1 METDK
6 GDVMKAARAGAVSP
20 LEAHLG
26 YWLRF
31 VSNKVSHSF
40 DSKLAAL
47 DVSVAE
53 WVVLRELF
61 DGEGRV
67 PSELAKTIGM
77 TRGAISKIV
86 DRLEAKSLLSRSTN
100 ERDRRF
106 QAVAVNAKG
115 RALVPRLAVLAD
127 QNDREFFGHLKPGER
142 QQIERAMR
150 EIVRRHDLSSV
161 PVD

>member
-1 METDK
+1 
-6 GDVMKAARAGAVSP
+6 MKSKAGTASP

-31 VSNKVSHSF
+31 VSNQVSHSF
-40 DSKLAAL
+40 DRKLAAL

-61 DGEGRV
+61 DGDPLV
-67 PSELAKTIGM
+67 PSALAEKIGM
-77 TRGAISKIV
+77 TRGAVSKII
-86 DRLEAKSLLSRSTN
+86 DRLEAKSLVIRTMN

-106 QAVAVNAKG
+106 QTVTLSTKG
-115 RALVPRLAVLAD
+115 RALVPRLAASAD
-127 QNDREFFGHLKPGER
+127 QNEREFFGHLKPAER
-142 QQIERAMR
+142 QQIERFMR
-150 EIVRRHDLSSV
+150 EIVRRHGLIKV

>member
-1 METDK
+1 
-6 GDVMKAARAGAVSP
+6 MKAAKSGAVSP

-31 VSNKVSHSF
+31 VSNQVSHSF
-40 DSKLAAL
+40 DRKLETL
-47 DVSVAE
+47 DVRVAE

-61 DGEGRV
+61 EGDPLV

-77 TRGAISKIV
+77 TRGAVSKIM
-86 DRLEAKSLLSRSTN
+86 DRLEAKSLLIRSTS

-106 QAVAVNAKG
+106 QTVTVSAKG
-115 RALVPRLAVLAD
+115 RALVPRLAALAD
-127 QNDREFFGHLKPGER
+127 QNDREFFGHLKPAER

-150 EIVRRHDLSSV
+150 EIVRRHGLRTV

>member
-1 METDK
+1 MRR
-6 GDVMKAARAGAVSP
+6 GMKAAKSGAASP

-26 YWLRF
+26 YWLRY
-31 VSNKVSHSF
+31 VSNQVSRSF
-40 DSKLAAL
+40 DRKLAAL

-61 DGEGRV
+61 EGDPLV

-77 TRGAISKIV
+77 TRGAVSKIM
-86 DRLEAKSLLSRSTN
+86 DRLEAKSLLTRSTS

-106 QAVAVNAKG
+106 QAVTLSAKG
-115 RALVPRLAVLAD
+115 RTLVPRLAALAD
-127 QNDREFFGHLKPGER
+127 QNDVEFFGHLKPGER

-150 EIVRRHDLSSV
+150 EVVRRHGLRTV

>member
-1 METDK
+1 
-6 GDVMKAARAGAVSP
+6 MKAAKIPAVSR

-31 VSNKVSHSF
+31 VSNQVSHNF
-40 DSKLAAL
+40 DRKLAAL

-61 DGEGRV
+61 EGDPLV
-67 PSELAKTIGM
+67 PSELAKEIGM
-77 TRGAISKIV
+77 TRGAVSKIM
-86 DRLEAKSLLSRSTN
+86 DRLEAKSLLTRATN

-106 QAVAVNAKG
+106 QTVTVSAKG
-115 RALVPRLAVLAD
+115 RALVPRLAALAD

-142 QQIERAMR
+142 QQIERVMR
-150 EIVRRHDLSSV
+150 EIVRRHGLSSV

>member
-1 METDK
+1 
-6 GDVMKAARAGAVSP
+6 MKAAKGGAASP

-31 VSNKVSHSF
+31 VSNQVSHNF
-40 DSKLAAL
+40 DRKLAAL

-67 PSELAKTIGM
+67 PSVLAKAIGM
-77 TRGAISKIV
+77 TRGAVSKIMG
-86 DRLEAKSLLSRSTN
+86 RLEAKSLLTRSTN

-106 QAVAVNAKG
+106 QAVTLSARG
-115 RALVPRLAVLAD
+115 RALVPRLAALAD
-127 QNDREFFGHLKPGER
+127 QNDREFFGHLRPAER

-150 EIVRRHDLSSV
+150 EIVRRRGLTAV

>member
-1 METDK
+1 
-6 GDVMKAARAGAVSP
+6 MKAAKSGAASP

-26 YWLRF
+26 YWLRY
-31 VSNKVSHSF
+31 VSNQVSHSF
-40 DSKLAAL
+40 DRKLAAL

-61 DGEGRV
+61 EGDPLV

-77 TRGAISKIV
+77 TRGAVSKIM
-86 DRLEAKSLLSRSTN
+86 DRLEAKSLLTRSTSD
-100 ERDRRF
+100 RDRRF
-106 QAVAVNAKG
+106 QAVTVSAKG
-115 RALVPRLAVLAD
+115 RALVPRLAALAD

-150 EIVRRHDLSSV
+150 EIVRRHGLRTV